1 MGFQHLRQVFMVLC
15 RKNIIIILFCPQI
28 RTVCIDKYILCI
40 ASNAPYRQQVQ
51 RLQRRQEEL
60 KEYIKTYSAMKPKEA
75 AGIFDTMT
83 DNLGL
88 VADILE
94 GMSAEQRADI
104 LEQMNKD
111 TAAKLTAIME
121 PEQ

>member
-1 MGFQHLRQVFMVLC
+1 MEQ
-15 RKNIIIILFCPQI
+15 
-28 RTVCIDKYILCI
+28 
-40 ASNAPYRQQVQ
+40 S
-51 RLQRRQEEL
+51 EEL